1 MVYHS
6 LMRLQVRVPAS
17 IAFFAIAKLAWSQGQ
32 IIDQGSFTITHNGQR
47 AGREDFTIAGTPA
60 ANPQELIAK
69 ATVVYGDRRLIPEL
83 RADSQLTPY
92 TYSVEVKNAGA
103 SQEKWRGSILR
114 GRVSAK
120 IENSRGEAAKE
131 FIASEGAL
139 ILDDDVYH
147 QYYFVARKVTNGT
160 VAVIIPRRNS
170 QQMLKVSSA
179 GADRVTIGTQEIEA
193 RHLVLTDE
201 SGEQRDLWVDSKARV
216 LKVSIPSKGIVALR
230 DDPPG

>member
-6 LMRLQVRVPAS
+6 VMRLQVRVPAS
-17 IAFFAIAKLAWSQGQ
+17 IAFFAMAKLAWSQGQ

-47 AGREDFTIAGTPA
+47 AGREDFTITGTPA
-60 ANPQELIAK
+60 ANPQELTAK

-83 RADSQLTPY
+83 RADSLAPY
-92 TYSVEVKNAGA
+92 DYRVEVKNAGA
-103 SQEKWRGSILR
+103 SQEKWHGSILR

-147 QYYFVARKVTNGT
+147 QYYFVARKVTTGT

-170 QQMLKVSSA
+170 QQMLKVASA

-201 SGEQRDLWVDSKARV
+201 SGEQRDLWVDSKGRV
-216 LKVSIPSKGIVALR
+216 LKVAIPSKGIIALR
-230 DDPPG
+230 DDPPR